1 METEKNEKRI
11 LDTFVNRCIDNIIKH
26 ELIEGVTDLKSFAD
40 FALPLDMDDNRLI
53 EGIDQGAQI
62 TYKELSDEEKIK
74 IERFSCDSLYDKE
87 YPMGGVTRRAYE
99 IEDWGTYL
107 LSIVYKQIK
116 KYLNDFQ
123 ERVK

>member
-116 KYLNDFQ
+116 KYLKDFQ
-123 ERVK
+123 ERV